1 MSQNAL
7 PSAEAD
13 TLPLVSVI
21 IPAYNAENFIAK
33 TLASVV
39 AQTYRRLEILV
50 VDDGSSDRTQ
60 SIVQT
65 MAQQDPRIKLFKQ
78 ANAGVAAA
86 RNAGIDK
93 AKGEYIAP
101 IDADDLW
108 HPETL
113 EKLLIPFDGGDPQ
126 LGVVYA
132 WSIDIDEQDFSTGG
146 FHAANISGDVYKT
159 LICHNFLGNASS
171 TLMRK
176 DCLAQIGG
184 YDPQLQAQ
192 NARGCEDWDLY
203 LRLAEQYK
211 FGVVPEFLV
220 GYRKNSSSM
229 SGDFCQMARSQQIM
243 LQTIEKNHPKLPSYL
258 YRLSCSSF
266 YLYLAQQSDSYSAPQ
281 STLFWL
287 RQAVMADPVT
297 SLPRPGL
304 YILFVKNLAKQI
316 NANSSISQAKNGSVT
331 NIGSPKYAPLSCPV
345 SVASIKISRL
355 KVRLKLL
362 VGTVLHFSLSRT

>member
-113 EKLLIPFDGGDPQ
+113 EKLLIPFDRGGTN
-126 LGVVYA
+126 LA
-132 WSIDIDEQDFSTGG
+132 WYQSFWLAIGRIQ
-146 FHAANISGDVYKT
+146 AACLAIFVRWRDRRESCYKLSRKT
-159 LICHNFLGNASS
+159 IPNFLITS
-171 TLMRK
+171 
-176 DCLAQIGG
+176 I
-184 YDPQLQAQ
+184 
-192 NARGCEDWDLY
+192 
-203 LRLAEQYK
+203 
-211 FGVVPEFLV
+211 V
-220 GYRKNSSSM
+220 
-229 SGDFCQMARSQQIM
+229 
-243 LQTIEKNHPKLPSYL
+243 
-258 YRLSCSSF
+258 
-266 YLYLAQQSDSYSAPQ
+266 YLA
-281 STLFWL
+281 
-287 RQAVMADPVT
+287 AVF
-297 SLPRPGL
+297 
-304 YILFVKNLAKQI
+304 I
-316 NANSSISQAKNGSVT
+316 SI
-331 NIGSPKYAPLSCPV
+331 
-345 SVASIKISRL
+345 
-355 KVRLKLL
+355 
-362 VGTVLHFSLSRT
+362 